1 MKKRDKFYITIL
13 FILPILFVLCVSTYS
28 MYGSKLDW
36 LSQHV
41 SLADYF
47 RQNFY
52 ATHQI
57 IPDTFAHL
65 QGQTNAFSFSYY
77 GLLRPDVLVS
87 YLFPNIPIHF
97 FIIGYATFLWAS
109 TGGLCYCW
117 LRNKGYKDSISFF
130 SSICCICANC
140 FFQSHQQ
147 IMFIEILPF
156 LFLSFILIDKN
167 KRQWISLCICMA
179 LFHNYFYTPGMILIL
194 LLYDYDQNHT
204 IKDILIPILI
214 GMGMATILWLPTG
227 YLILMNHKSVVQ
239 THILDLFIPSLNLKG
254 LVYDSYG
261 CGLTVISWIALFQG
275 IQFER
280 TRKLSILLIL
290 MFVFPIFSYILNGT
304 LYARTKI
311 LVLCLPLILM
321 ILAHWLQERKLNKG
335 LLVLASLFLCTKTM
349 LLGLLISLVFIGYY
363 FMDKK
368 ECLMI
373 YALVPMI
380 VFTGLNYNQ
389 CLDSKLYNSIYSK
402 DKQKLIQRNDLNQR
416 TADLDQV
423 GYSVNHIY
431 DLKEMKASSYTSTSN
446 SSYNAFIYD
455 IIKSPVSQSNR
466 TIITD
471 SENYLYLS
479 MMSVQNVLSKESNLY
494 GYKEVDSKGKYKLLK
509 NKNVFPMVY
518 VTSDTISESKFD
530 KLFYPYNLDTIYNR
544 TIVNGET
551 SNEYASK
558 MKLIKNLDQSIL
570 IENKKKAKKRI
581 PIDFD
586 TKNKMVCID
595 FDIKN
600 YTEKK
605 VFISINGMKNTLSK
619 KHSVYPNGNKHF
631 TYILSKKELKQFD
644 VTLSKG
650 KYKISNIRVY
660 TCDMNVF
667 DRVVTKVKPLKT
679 TSIFKGKVTTS
690 KDGYLVTSYP
700 YEKGYEIYIDG
711 KKQNVEIVNKAFVG
725 CKIKKGNHTI
735 TIQFHAPFKNAGLG
749 ISVLS
754 IMIGGFW
761 IWKKSKNL

>member
-47 RQNFY
+47 RQ
-52 ATHQI
+52 TKQLL
-57 IPDTFAHL
+57 PDSFANL

-77 GLLRPDVLVS
+77 GLLRPDVLIS
-87 YLFPNIPIHF
+87 YLFPNVQTSF
-97 FIIGYATFLWAS
+97 FIISYATLLWSS
-109 TGGLCYCW
+109 TGVLCYYW

-130 SSICCICANC
+130 SSVCCICANC
-140 FFQSHQQ
+140 FFQSHRQ
-147 IMFIEILPF
+147 IMFVEILPF
-156 LFLSFILIDKN
+156 LFLSLILIDKN

-194 LLYDYDQNHT
+194 LLYDYDQNKT
-204 IKDILIPILI
+204 MKDLMVPIVL
-214 GMGMATILWLPTG
+214 GVGFGAVLWFPTG
-227 YLILMNHKSVVQ
+227 YLILNNHKSVVQ
-239 THILDLFIPSLNLKG
+239 TNLFNLLLPNLTLKG
-254 LVYDSYG
+254 LIYDSYG

-275 IQFER
+275 IQFEK
-280 TRKLSILLIL
+280 TRKLSILLIF
-290 MFVFPIFSYILNGT
+290 MFIFPIFSYILNGT

-311 LVLCLPLILM
+311 LVLCLPLVLM
-321 ILAHWLQERKLNKG
+321 ILSHWLQERKLNKG
-335 LLVLASLFLCTKTM
+335 LLVLASLFLCTKTT
-349 LLGLLISLVFIGYY
+349 LLGLLISLAFIGYY

-368 ECLMI
+368 ECLMT

-389 CLDSKLYNSIYSK
+389 CLDLKLYNSMYSK
-402 DKQKLIQRNDLNQR
+402 DKQKLMQRNDLNQR

-446 SSYNAFIYD
+446 SLYNTFIYD
-455 IIKSPVSQSNR
+455 IIKSPISQSNR

-479 MMSVQNVLSKESNLY
+479 MMGIQNVLSKDSNLY

-518 VTSDTISESKFD
+518 VTSDTLSESEFD

-551 SNEYASK
+551 SNDYASK

-570 IENKKKAKKRI
+570 IQNKKKTKKII

-586 TKNKMVCID
+586 AKNKLICID

-600 YTEKK
+600 YTNKK

-631 TYILSKKELKQFD
+631 TYILSRKELKQFD

-660 TCDMNVF
+660 TCDMGAF
-667 DRVVTKVKPLKT
+667 KRSVTKVNEMR
-679 TSIFKGKVTTS
+679 SDAVFKGQVNVK

-711 KKQNVEIVNKAFVG
+711 KKQDVEIVNKAFVG
-725 CKIKKGNHTI
+725 CKIKKGSHII
-735 TIQFHAPFKNAGLG
+735 TIQFHAPFKNIGLC
-749 ISVLS
+749 ISILS
-754 IMIGGFW
+754 TMIGGFW

>member
-13 FILPILFVLCVSTYS
+13 LLLPILFVLCVSTYS

-47 RQNFY
+47 RQ
-52 ATHQI
+52 TKQLL
-57 IPDTFAHL
+57 PDSFENL

-77 GLLRPDVLVS
+77 GLLRPDVLIS
-87 YLFPNIPIHF
+87 YLFPNVPTSF
-97 FIIGYATFLWAS
+97 FIISYATLLWSS
-109 TGGLCYCW
+109 TGVLCYYW
-117 LRNKGYKDSISFF
+117 LRNKGYKDTICFF

-147 IMFIEILPF
+147 IMFVEILPF
-156 LFLSFILIDKN
+156 LFLSLILIDEN

-194 LLYDYDQNHT
+194 LLYDYDQHKT
-204 IKDILIPILI
+204 IKDMIVPIVL
-214 GMGMATILWLPTG
+214 GVGFGAVLWLPTG
-227 YLILMNHKSVVQ
+227 YLIINNHKSVVQ
-239 THILDLFIPSLNLKG
+239 TNLFNLFVPNLTLKG

-275 IQFER
+275 IQFEK
-280 TRKLSILLIL
+280 TKKLSILLIL
-290 MFVFPIFSYILNGT
+290 MFIFPIFSYILNGT

-311 LVLCLPLILM
+311 LVLCLPLVLM

-335 LLVLASLFLCTKTM
+335 LLVLAGLFFCTKTM
-349 LLGLLISLVFIGYY
+349 FLGLLVALVFIGYY

-368 ECLMI
+368 ECLMM

-389 CLDSKLYNSIYSK
+389 CLDPKLYNSMYSK
-402 DKQKLIQRNDLNQR
+402 DKQTLIQRNDLNQR

-423 GYSVNHIY
+423 GYSVNRIY
-431 DLKEMKASSYTSTSN
+431 DQKEMKASSYTSTSN
-446 SSYNAFIYD
+446 TLYNTFVYD
-455 IIKSPVSQSNR
+455 IIKSPISQSNR

-479 MMSVQNVLSKESNLY
+479 MMSVQNVLSKDSDLY
-494 GYKEVDSKGKYKLLK
+494 GYKEVDIKGNYKLLK

-518 VTSDTISESKFD
+518 VTNDTLSESKFD
-530 KLFYPYNLDTIYNR
+530 KLFYPYNLDTVYNR

-551 SNEYASK
+551 SNDYASK
-558 MKLIKNLDQSIL
+558 MKLVKNLDQSIV
-570 IENKKKAKKRI
+570 IHNKKKTKKTI

-586 TKNKMVCID
+586 TTQKMVCID
-595 FDIKN
+595 FDVKN
-600 YTEKK
+600 YTNKK
-605 VFISINGMKNTLSK
+605 VSISINGMKNTLSK

-631 TYILSKKELKQFD
+631 TYILSKKTLKQFD

-660 TCDMNVF
+660 TCDMGMF
-667 DRVVTKVKPLKT
+667 DRSVTEVKSLKT
-679 TSIFKGKVTTS
+679 TSIFKGEVTTS
-690 KDGYLVTSYP
+690 KEGYLVTSYP

-725 CKIKKGNHTI
+725 CKIKKGSHII
-735 TIQFHAPFKNAGLG
+735 TIQFHAPFKNIGLC
-749 ISVLS
+749 ISMLS

>member
-65 QGQTNAFSFSYY
+65 QGQTNAISFSYY
-77 GLLRPDVLVS
+77 GLLRPDVLIS
-87 YLFPNIPIHF
+87 YVFPNIPTRF

-156 LFLSFILIDKN
+156 LFLSMILIDKN

-227 YLILMNHKSVVQ
+227 YLILNNHKSVVQ
-239 THILDLFIPSLNLKG
+239 TNLFDLLIPNFTLKG

-275 IQFER
+275 IQFEK

-290 MFVFPIFSYILNGT
+290 MFIFPIFSYILNGT

-311 LVLCLPLILM
+311 LVLCLPLVLM

-349 LLGLLISLVFIGYY
+349 LIGLLISLVFIGYY

-389 CLDSKLYNSIYSK
+389 CLDLKLYNSMYSK
-402 DKQKLIQRNDLNQR
+402 DKQKLMQRNDLNQR

-423 GYSVNHIY
+423 GHSVNHIY

-446 SSYNAFIYD
+446 SLYNTFVYD
-455 IIKSPVSQSNR
+455 IIKSPISQSNR

-479 MMSVQNVLSKESNLY
+479 MMGIQNVLSKDSNLY

-518 VTSDTISESKFD
+518 VTSATLSESEFD

-551 SNEYASK
+551 SNDYASK

-570 IENKKKAKKRI
+570 IQNKKKTKKII

-586 TKNKMVCID
+586 AKNKLICID

-600 YTEKK
+600 YTNKK

-631 TYILSKKELKQFD
+631 TYILSRKELKQFD

-660 TCDMNVF
+660 TCDMGAF
-667 DRVVTKVKPLKT
+667 KRSVTKVNEMR
-679 TSIFKGKVTTS
+679 SDAVFKGQVNVK

-700 YEKGYEIYIDG
+700 YEKGYEIYMDG
-711 KKQNVEIVNKAFVG
+711 KKQDVEIVNKAFVG
-725 CKIKKGNHTI
+725 CKIKKGSHTI
-735 TIQFHAPFKNAGLG
+735 TIQFHAPLKKLGLC

-754 IMIGGFW
+754 IMIGGLW

>member
-13 FILPILFVLCVSTYS
+13 LLLPILFVLCVSTYS

-47 RQNFY
+47 RQ
-52 ATHQI
+52 TKQLL
-57 IPDTFAHL
+57 PDSFANL

-77 GLLRPDVLVS
+77 GLLRPDVLIS
-87 YLFPNIPIHF
+87 YLFPNVPTSF
-97 FIIGYATFLWAS
+97 FIISYATLLWS
-109 TGGLCYCW
+109 FTGGLCYYW
-117 LRNKGYKDSISFF
+117 LRNKGYKDTICFF

-147 IMFIEILPF
+147 IMFVEIIPF
-156 LFLSFILIDKN
+156 LFLSLILIDKN

-194 LLYDYDQNHT
+194 LLYDYDQHKT
-204 IKDILIPILI
+204 IKNMIVPIVL
-214 GMGMATILWLPTG
+214 GVGFGAVLWLPTG
-227 YLILMNHKSVVQ
+227 YLIINNHKSVVQ
-239 THILDLFIPSLNLKG
+239 TNLFNLFVPNLTLKG

-261 CGLTVISWIALFQG
+261 CGLTVISWMALFQG
-275 IQFER
+275 IQFEK
-280 TRKLSILLIL
+280 TKKLSILLIF

-311 LVLCLPLILM
+311 LVLCLPLVLM

-335 LLVLASLFLCTKTM
+335 LLVLAGLFLCTKTM
-349 LLGLLISLVFIGYY
+349 FLGLLVALVFIGYY

-368 ECLMI
+368 ERLMM

-389 CLDSKLYNSIYSK
+389 CLDLKLYNSMYSK
-402 DKQKLIQRNDLNQR
+402 DKQKLMQRNDLNQR

-423 GYSVNHIY
+423 GYSVNRIY
-431 DLKEMKASSYTSTSN
+431 DQKEMKASSYTSTSN
-446 SSYNAFIYD
+446 TLYNTFVYD
-455 IIKSPVSQSNR
+455 IIKSPISQSNR

-479 MMSVQNVLSKESNLY
+479 MMSVQNVLSKDSDLY
-494 GYKEVDSKGKYKLLK
+494 GYKEVDIKGNYKLLK

-518 VTSDTISESKFD
+518 VTNDTLSESKFD

-551 SNEYASK
+551 SNDYASK
-558 MKLIKNLDQSIL
+558 MKLIKNLDQSIV
-570 IENKKKAKKRI
+570 IQNKRKIKKTI

-586 TKNKMVCID
+586 TKNKLICID
-595 FDIKN
+595 FDVKN
-600 YTEKK
+600 YTNKK
-605 VFISINGMKNTLSK
+605 VSISINGMKNTLSK

-631 TYILSKKELKQFD
+631 TYILSKKTLKQFD

-650 KYKISNIRVY
+650 KYKITNIRVY
-660 TCDMNVF
+660 TCDMDVF
-667 DRVVTKVKPLKT
+667 DRKVTKIKSLKT
-679 TSIFKGKVTTS
+679 DSIFKGKVTTS
-690 KDGYLVTSYP
+690 KEGYLVTSYP

-725 CKIKKGNHTI
+725 CKIKKGSHII
-735 TIQFHAPFKNAGLG
+735 TIQFHAPFKNIGLC
-749 ISVLS
+749 ISMLS

>member
-13 FILPILFVLCVSTYS
+13 LLLPILFVLCVSTYS

-47 RQNFY
+47 RQ
-52 ATHQI
+52 TKQLL
-57 IPDTFAHL
+57 PDSFENL

-77 GLLRPDVLVS
+77 GLLRPDVLIS
-87 YLFPNIPIHF
+87 YLFPNVPTSF
-97 FIIGYATFLWAS
+97 FIISYATLLWS
-109 TGGLCYCW
+109 FTGGLCYYW
-117 LRNKGYKDSISFF
+117 LRNKGYKDTICFF

-147 IMFIEILPF
+147 IMFVEILPF
-156 LFLSFILIDKN
+156 LFLSLILIDEN

-194 LLYDYDQNHT
+194 LLYDYDQHKT
-204 IKDILIPILI
+204 IKDMIVPIVL
-214 GMGMATILWLPTG
+214 GVGFGAVLWLPTG
-227 YLILMNHKSVVQ
+227 YLIINNHKSVVQ
-239 THILDLFIPSLNLKG
+239 TNLFNLFVPNLTLKG

-261 CGLTVISWIALFQG
+261 CGLTVISWMALFQG
-275 IQFER
+275 IQFEK
-280 TRKLSILLIL
+280 TKKLSILLIL
-290 MFVFPIFSYILNGT
+290 MFIFPIFSYILNGT

-311 LVLCLPLILM
+311 LVLCLPLVLM

-335 LLVLASLFLCTKTM
+335 LLVLAGLFLCTKTM
-349 LLGLLISLVFIGYY
+349 FLGLLVALVFIGYY

-368 ECLMI
+368 ECLMM

-389 CLDSKLYNSIYSK
+389 CLDLKLYNSMYSK
-402 DKQKLIQRNDLNQR
+402 DKQTLIQRNDLNQR

-431 DLKEMKASSYTSTSN
+431 DLKEVKASSYTSTSN
-446 SSYNAFIYD
+446 SLYNTFVYD
-455 IIKSPVSQSNR
+455 IIKSPIPQSNR

-479 MMSVQNVLSKESNLY
+479 MMSVQNVLSKDSNLY
-494 GYKEVDSKGKYKLLK
+494 GYKEVDIKGNYKLLK

-518 VTSDTISESKFD
+518 VTNDTLSESKFD
-530 KLFYPYNLDTIYNR
+530 KLFYPYNLDTVYNR

-551 SNEYASK
+551 SNDYASK
-558 MKLIKNLDQSIL
+558 MKLVKNLDQSIV
-570 IENKKKAKKRI
+570 IHNKKKTKKTI

-586 TKNKMVCID
+586 ATQKMVCID
-595 FDIKN
+595 FDVKN
-600 YTEKK
+600 YTNKK
-605 VFISINGMKNTLSK
+605 VSISINGMKNTLSK
-619 KHSVYPNGNKHF
+619 KYSVYPNGNKHF
-631 TYILSKKELKQFD
+631 TYILSKKTLKQFD

-660 TCDMNVF
+660 TCDMGVF
-667 DRVVTKVKPLKT
+667 DRKVTKIKSLKT
-679 TSIFKGKVTTS
+679 DSIFKGKVTTS
-690 KDGYLVTSYP
+690 KEGYLVTSYP
-700 YEKGYEIYIDG
+700 YEKGYEIYING

-725 CKIKKGNHTI
+725 CKIKKGSHII
-735 TIQFHAPFKNAGLG
+735 TIQFHAPFKNIGLC
-749 ISVLS
+749 ISMLS

>member
-13 FILPILFVLCVSTYS
+13 LLLPILFVLCVSTYS

-47 RQNFY
+47 RQ
-52 ATHQI
+52 TKQLL
-57 IPDTFAHL
+57 PDSFENL

-77 GLLRPDVLVS
+77 GLLRPDVLIS
-87 YLFPNIPIHF
+87 YLFPNVPTSF
-97 FIIGYATFLWAS
+97 FIISYATLLWS
-109 TGGLCYCW
+109 FTGGLCYYW
-117 LRNKGYKDSISFF
+117 LRNKGYKDTICFF

-147 IMFIEILPF
+147 IMFVEILPF
-156 LFLSFILIDKN
+156 LFLSLILIDEN

-194 LLYDYDQNHT
+194 LLYDYDQHKT
-204 IKDILIPILI
+204 IKDMIVPIVL
-214 GMGMATILWLPTG
+214 GVGFGAVLWLPTG
-227 YLILMNHKSVVQ
+227 YLILNNHKSVVQ
-239 THILDLFIPSLNLKG
+239 TNLFNLLLPNLTLKG

-275 IQFER
+275 IQFEK
-280 TRKLSILLIL
+280 TRKLSILLIF

-311 LVLCLPLILM
+311 LVLCLPLVLM
-321 ILAHWLQERKLNKG
+321 ILAYWLQERKFNKW
-335 LLVLASLFLCTKTM
+335 LLILASLFLCTKTT

-363 FMDKK
+363 FIDKK
-368 ECLMI
+368 ECLLM
-373 YALVPMI
+373 YALIPVI
-380 VFTGLNYNQ
+380 VFIGLNYNQ
-389 CLDSKLYNSIYSK
+389 CLDLKLYNSVYSK

-416 TADLDQV
+416 TADLDRI
-423 GYSVNHIY
+423 GYSANRIY

-446 SSYNAFIYD
+446 SLYNTFIYD
-455 IIKSPVSQSNR
+455 IIKNPISQSNR

-479 MMSVQNVLSKESNLY
+479 MMGIQNVLSKDSNLY

-518 VTSDTISESKFD
+518 VTSDTLSESEFD

-551 SNEYASK
+551 SNDYASK

-570 IENKKKAKKRI
+570 IQNKKKTKKII

-586 TKNKMVCID
+586 AKNKLICID

-600 YTEKK
+600 YTNKK

-631 TYILSKKELKQFD
+631 TYILSRKELKQFD

-660 TCDMNVF
+660 TCDMGAF
-667 DRVVTKVKPLKT
+667 KRSVTKVNEMR
-679 TSIFKGKVTTS
+679 SDAVFKGQVNVK

-700 YEKGYEIYIDG
+700 YEKGYEIYMDG
-711 KKQNVEIVNKAFVG
+711 KKQDVEIVNKAFVG
-725 CKIKKGNHTI
+725 CKIKKGSHTI
-735 TIQFHAPFKNAGLG
+735 TIQFHAPLKKLGLC

-754 IMIGGFW
+754 IMIGGLW

>member
-36 LSQHV
+36 LAQHV

-47 RQNFY
+47 RQ
-52 ATHQI
+52 TKQLL
-57 IPDTFAHL
+57 PDSFENL

-77 GLLRPDVLVS
+77 GLLRPDVLIS
-87 YLFPNIPIHF
+87 YLFPNVPTSF
-97 FIIGYATFLWAS
+97 FIISYATLLWS
-109 TGGLCYCW
+109 FTGGLCYYW
-117 LRNKGYKDSISFF
+117 LRNKGYKDTICFF

-147 IMFIEILPF
+147 IMFVEIIPF
-156 LFLSFILIDKN
+156 LFLSLILIDKN

-194 LLYDYDQNHT
+194 LLYDYDQHKT
-204 IKDILIPILI
+204 IKNMIVPIVL
-214 GMGMATILWLPTG
+214 GVGFGAVLWLPTG
-227 YLILMNHKSVVQ
+227 YLIINNHKSVVQ
-239 THILDLFIPSLNLKG
+239 TNLFNLFVPNLTLKG
-254 LVYDSYG
+254 LIYDSYG
-261 CGLTVISWIALFQG
+261 CGLTVISWMALFQG
-275 IQFER
+275 IQFEK
-280 TRKLSILLIL
+280 TKKLSILLIL
-290 MFVFPIFSYILNGT
+290 MFIFPIFSYILNGT

-311 LVLCLPLILM
+311 LVLCLPLVLM

-335 LLVLASLFLCTKTM
+335 LLVLAGLFLCTKTM
-349 LLGLLISLVFIGYY
+349 FLGLLVALVFIGYY

-368 ECLMI
+368 ECLMM

-380 VFTGLNYNQ
+380 VFTGLNYNR
-389 CLDSKLYNSIYSK
+389 CLDPKLYHSMYSK
-402 DKQKLIQRNDLNQR
+402 DKQELMQRNDLNQR

-431 DLKEMKASSYTSTSN
+431 DLKEVKASSYTSTSN
-446 SSYNAFIYD
+446 SLYNTFVYD
-455 IIKSPVSQSNR
+455 IIKSPIPQSNR

-479 MMSVQNVLSKESNLY
+479 MMSVQNVLSKDSNLY
-494 GYKEVDSKGKYKLLK
+494 GYKEVDIKGKYKLLK

-518 VTSDTISESKFD
+518 VTSDTLSESKFD
-530 KLFYPYNLDTIYNR
+530 KLFYPYNLDTVYNR

-551 SNEYASK
+551 SNDYASK
-558 MKLIKNLDQSIL
+558 MKLVKNLDQSIV
-570 IENKKKAKKRI
+570 IHNKKKTKKTI

-586 TKNKMVCID
+586 ATQKMVCID
-595 FDIKN
+595 FDVKN
-600 YTEKK
+600 YTNKK
-605 VFISINGMKNTLSK
+605 VSISINGMKNTLSK

-631 TYILSKKELKQFD
+631 TYILSKKTLKQFD

-660 TCDMNVF
+660 TCDMGVF
-667 DRVVTKVKPLKT
+667 DRKVTKIKSLKT
-679 TSIFKGKVTTS
+679 DSIFKGKVTTS
-690 KDGYLVTSYP
+690 KEGYLVTSYP

-725 CKIKKGNHTI
+725 CKIKKGSHII
-735 TIQFHAPFKNAGLG
+735 TIQFHAPFKNIGLC
-749 ISVLS
+749 ISMLS

>member
-47 RQNFY
+47 RQ
-52 ATHQI
+52 TKQLL
-57 IPDTFAHL
+57 PDSFENL

-77 GLLRPDVLVS
+77 GLLRPDVWIS
-87 YLFPNIPIHF
+87 YVFPNVPTSF
-97 FIIGYATFLWAS
+97 FIISYATLLWSS
-109 TGGLCYCW
+109 TGVLCYYW
-117 LRNKGYKDSISFF
+117 LRNKGYKDTICFF

-147 IMFIEILPF
+147 IMFVEIIPF
-156 LFLSFILIDKN
+156 LFLSLILIDKN

-194 LLYDYDQNHT
+194 LLYDYDQHKT
-204 IKDILIPILI
+204 IKNMIVPIAL
-214 GMGMATILWLPTG
+214 GVGLGSVLWLPTG
-227 YLILMNHKSVVQ
+227 YLIINNHKSVVQ
-239 THILDLFIPSLNLKG
+239 TNLFDLLLPNLTLKG
-254 LVYDSYG
+254 LIYDSYG
-261 CGLTVISWIALFQG
+261 CGLTVISWMALFQG
-275 IQFER
+275 IQFEK
-280 TRKLSILLIL
+280 TRKLSILLIF

-311 LVLCLPLILM
+311 LVLCLPLVLM

-335 LLVLASLFLCTKTM
+335 LLVLAGLFLCTKTM
-349 LLGLLISLVFIGYY
+349 FLGLLVALVFIGYY

-368 ECLMI
+368 ECLMM
-373 YALVPMI
+373 YALIPMI

-389 CLDSKLYNSIYSK
+389 CLDLKLYNSLYSK
-402 DKQKLIQRNDLNQR
+402 DKQKLIQRNDLKQR

-431 DLKEMKASSYTSTSN
+431 DLKEVKASSYTSTSN
-446 SSYNAFIYD
+446 SLYNTFVYD
-455 IIKSPVSQSNR
+455 IIKSPIPQSNR

-479 MMSVQNVLSKESNLY
+479 MMSIQNVLSKDSNLY
-494 GYKEVDSKGKYKLLK
+494 GYKEVDIKGKYKLLK

-518 VTSDTISESKFD
+518 VTSDTLSESKFD
-530 KLFYPYNLDTIYNR
+530 KLFYPYNLDTVYNR

-551 SNEYASK
+551 SNDYASK
-558 MKLIKNLDQSIL
+558 MKLVKNLDQSIL
-570 IENKKKAKKRI
+570 IHNKKKTKKTI

-586 TKNKMVCID
+586 ATQKMVCID
-595 FDIKN
+595 FDVKN
-600 YTEKK
+600 YTNKK
-605 VFISINGMKNTLSK
+605 VSISINGMKNTLSK
-619 KHSVYPNGNKHF
+619 KYSVYPNGNKHF

-644 VTLSKG
+644 VILSKG

-660 TCDMNVF
+660 TCDMDAF
-667 DRVVTKVKPLKT
+667 DRKVTKIKSLKT
-679 TSIFKGKVTTS
+679 DSIFKGKVTTS

-725 CKIKKGNHTI
+725 CKIKKGSHII
-735 TIQFHAPFKNAGLG
+735 TIQFHAPFKNIGLC
-749 ISVLS
+749 ISMLS

>member
-13 FILPILFVLCVSTYS
+13 LLLPILFVLCVSTYS

-47 RQNFY
+47 RQS
-52 ATHQI
+52 QQLL
-57 IPDTFAHL
+57 PDSFANL

-87 YLFPNIPIHF
+87 YLFPSIPIHF
-97 FIIGYATFLWAS
+97 FIIGYATFLWSS
-109 TGGLCYCW
+109 TGGLCYYW
-117 LRNKGYKDSISFF
+117 LRNKGYKDTICFF

-147 IMFIEILPF
+147 IMFVEIIPF
-156 LFLSFILIDKN
+156 LFLSLILIDKN

-194 LLYDYDQNHT
+194 LLYDYDQHKT
-204 IKDILIPILI
+204 IKNMIVPIVL
-214 GMGMATILWLPTG
+214 GVGFGAVLWLPTG
-227 YLILMNHKSVVQ
+227 YLIINNHKSVVQ
-239 THILDLFIPSLNLKG
+239 TNLFNLFVPNLTLKG

-261 CGLTVISWIALFQG
+261 CGLTVISWMALFQG
-275 IQFER
+275 IQFEK
-280 TRKLSILLIL
+280 TKKLSILLIL
-290 MFVFPIFSYILNGT
+290 MFIFPIFSYILNGT

-311 LVLCLPLILM
+311 LVLCLPLVLM

-335 LLVLASLFLCTKTM
+335 LLVLAGLFLCTKTM
-349 LLGLLISLVFIGYY
+349 FLGLLVALVFIGYY

-368 ECLMI
+368 ECLMM

-389 CLDSKLYNSIYSK
+389 CLDLKLYNSMYSK
-402 DKQKLIQRNDLNQR
+402 DKQTLIQRNDLNQR

-431 DLKEMKASSYTSTSN
+431 DLKEVKASSYTSTSN
-446 SSYNAFIYD
+446 SLYNTFVYD
-455 IIKSPVSQSNR
+455 IIKSPIPQSNR

-479 MMSVQNVLSKESNLY
+479 MMSVQNVLSKDSNLY
-494 GYKEVDSKGKYKLLK
+494 GYKEVDIKGNYKLLK

-518 VTSDTISESKFD
+518 VTNDTLSESKFD
-530 KLFYPYNLDTIYNR
+530 KLFYPYNLDTVYNR

-551 SNEYASK
+551 SDDYVSK
-558 MKLIKNLDQSIL
+558 MKLVKNLDQSIL
-570 IENKKKAKKRI
+570 IHNKKKTKKTI

-586 TKNKMVCID
+586 ATQKMVCID
-595 FDIKN
+595 FDVKN
-600 YTEKK
+600 YTNKK
-605 VFISINGMKNTLSK
+605 VSISINGMKNTLSK
-619 KHSVYPNGNKHF
+619 KYSVYPNGNKHF

-644 VTLSKG
+644 VILSKG

-660 TCDMNVF
+660 TCDMGVF
-667 DRVVTKVKPLKT
+667 DRSVTEVKSLKT
-679 TSIFKGKVTTS
+679 TSIFKGEVTTS
-690 KDGYLVTSYP
+690 KEGYLVTSYP

-725 CKIKKGNHTI
+725 CKIKKGSHII
-735 TIQFHAPFKNAGLG
+735 TIQFHAPFKNIGLC
-749 ISVLS
+749 ISMLS

>member
-47 RQNFY
+47 RQ
-52 ATHQI
+52 TKQLL
-57 IPDTFAHL
+57 PDSFENL

-77 GLLRPDVLVS
+77 GLLRPDVLIS
-87 YLFPNIPIHF
+87 YLFLNVPTSF
-97 FIIGYATFLWAS
+97 FIISYATLLWS
-109 TGGLCYCW
+109 FTGGLCYYW
-117 LRNKGYKDSISFF
+117 LRNKGYKDTICFF

-147 IMFIEILPF
+147 IMFVEILPF
-156 LFLSFILIDKN
+156 LFLSLILIDKN

-194 LLYDYDQNHT
+194 LLYDYDQHKT
-204 IKDILIPILI
+204 IKNMIVPIVL
-214 GMGMATILWLPTG
+214 GVGFGAVLWLPTG
-227 YLILMNHKSVVQ
+227 YLIINNHKSVVQ
-239 THILDLFIPSLNLKG
+239 TNLFNLFVPNLTLKG

-261 CGLTVISWIALFQG
+261 CGLTVISWMALFQG
-275 IQFER
+275 IQFEK
-280 TRKLSILLIL
+280 TKKLSILLIF

-311 LVLCLPLILM
+311 LVLCLPLVLM

-335 LLVLASLFLCTKTM
+335 LLVLAGLFLCTKTM
-349 LLGLLISLVFIGYY
+349 FLGLLVALVFIGYY

-368 ECLMI
+368 ECLMM
-373 YALVPMI
+373 YALIPII

-389 CLDSKLYNSIYSK
+389 CLDLKLYNSMYSK
-402 DKQKLIQRNDLNQR
+402 DKQTLIQRNDLKQR

-423 GYSVNHIY
+423 GYSVNRIY
-431 DLKEMKASSYTSTSN
+431 DLKEKKASSYTSTSN
-446 SSYNAFIYD
+446 SLYNTFVYD
-455 IIKSPVSQSNR
+455 IIKSPISQSNR

-479 MMSVQNVLSKESNLY
+479 MMSVQNVLSKDSNLY

-558 MKLIKNLDQSIL
+558 MKLIKNLDQSIV
-570 IENKKKAKKRI
+570 IQNKKKTKKTI

-595 FDIKN
+595 FDVKN

-749 ISVLS
+749 ISVLFV
-754 IMIGGFW
+754 MIGGFW

>member
-13 FILPILFVLCVSTYS
+13 LLLPILFVLCVSTYS

-47 RQNFY
+47 RQ
-52 ATHQI
+52 TKQLL
-57 IPDTFAHL
+57 PDSFENL

-77 GLLRPDVLVS
+77 GLLRPDVLIS
-87 YLFPNIPIHF
+87 YLFPNVPTSF
-97 FIIGYATFLWAS
+97 FIISYATLLWS
-109 TGGLCYCW
+109 FTGGLCYYW
-117 LRNKGYKDSISFF
+117 LRNKGYKDTICFF

-147 IMFIEILPF
+147 IMFVEIIPF
-156 LFLSFILIDKN
+156 LFLSLILIDKN

-194 LLYDYDQNHT
+194 LLYDYDQHKT
-204 IKDILIPILI
+204 IKNMIVPIVL
-214 GMGMATILWLPTG
+214 GVGFGAVLWLPTG
-227 YLILMNHKSVVQ
+227 YLIINNHKSVVQ
-239 THILDLFIPSLNLKG
+239 TNLFNLFVPNLTLKG

-261 CGLTVISWIALFQG
+261 CGLTVISWMALFQG
-275 IQFER
+275 IQFEK
-280 TRKLSILLIL
+280 TKKLSILLIF

-311 LVLCLPLILM
+311 LVLCLPLVLM

-335 LLVLASLFLCTKTM
+335 LLVLAGLFLCTKTM
-349 LLGLLISLVFIGYY
+349 FLGLLVALVFIGYY

-368 ECLMI
+368 ECLMM

-389 CLDSKLYNSIYSK
+389 CLDSKLYNSMYSK
-402 DKQKLIQRNDLNQR
+402 DKQKLIQRNDLKQR

-423 GYSVNHIY
+423 GYSVNRIY
-431 DLKEMKASSYTSTSN
+431 DQKEMKASSYTSTSN
-446 SSYNAFIYD
+446 TLYNTFVYD
-455 IIKSPVSQSNR
+455 IIKSPISQSNR

-479 MMSVQNVLSKESNLY
+479 MMSVQNVLSKDSDLY
-494 GYKEVDSKGKYKLLK
+494 GYKEVDTKGKYKLLK

-518 VTSDTISESKFD
+518 VTNDMLSESKFD
-530 KLFYPYNLDTIYNR
+530 KLFYPYNLDTVYNR

-551 SNEYASK
+551 SNDYVSK
-558 MKLIKNLDQSIL
+558 MKFVKNLDQSIL
-570 IENKKKAKKRI
+570 IHNKKKTKKTI

-586 TKNKMVCID
+586 AKNKLICID

-600 YTEKK
+600 YTNKK
-605 VFISINGMKNTLSK
+605 VSISINGMKNTLSK

-631 TYILSKKELKQFD
+631 TYILSKKTLKQFD

-660 TCDMNVF
+660 TCDMDVF
-667 DRVVTKVKPLKT
+667 DRSVTEVKSLKT
-679 TSIFKGKVTTS
+679 TSIFKGEVTTP

-711 KKQNVEIVNKAFVG
+711 KKQDVEIVNKAFVG
-725 CKIKKGNHTI
+725 CKIKKGSHII
-735 TIQFHAPFKNAGLG
+735 TIQFHAPFKNIGLC
-749 ISVLS
+749 ISMLS

>member
-13 FILPILFVLCVSTYS
+13 LLLPVLFVLCVSTYS

-47 RQNFY
+47 RQ
-52 ATHQI
+52 TKQLL
-57 IPDTFAHL
+57 PDSFENL

-77 GLLRPDVLVS
+77 GLLRPDVLIS
-87 YLFPNIPIHF
+87 YLFPNVPTSF
-97 FIIGYATFLWAS
+97 FIISYATLLWS
-109 TGGLCYCW
+109 FTGGLCYYW
-117 LRNKGYKDSISFF
+117 LRNKGYKDTICFF

-147 IMFIEILPF
+147 IMFVEILPF
-156 LFLSFILIDKN
+156 LFLSLILIDEN

-194 LLYDYDQNHT
+194 LLYDYDQHKT
-204 IKDILIPILI
+204 IKDMIVPIVL
-214 GMGMATILWLPTG
+214 GVGFGAVLWLPTG
-227 YLILMNHKSVVQ
+227 YLIINNHKSVVQ
-239 THILDLFIPSLNLKG
+239 TNLFNLFVPNLTLKG

-261 CGLTVISWIALFQG
+261 CGLTVISWMALFQG
-275 IQFER
+275 IQFEK
-280 TRKLSILLIL
+280 TKKLSILLIL
-290 MFVFPIFSYILNGT
+290 MFIFPIFSYILNGT

-311 LVLCLPLILM
+311 LVLCLPLVLM
-321 ILAHWLQERKLNKG
+321 ILSYWLQERKLNKG
-335 LLVLASLFLCTKTM
+335 LLVLASLFLCTKTT

-368 ECLMI
+368 ECLMM

-389 CLDSKLYNSIYSK
+389 CLDLKLYNSMYSK
-402 DKQKLIQRNDLNQR
+402 DKQTLIQRNDLNQR

-431 DLKEMKASSYTSTSN
+431 DLKEVKASSYTSTSN
-446 SSYNAFIYD
+446 SLYNTFVYD
-455 IIKSPVSQSNR
+455 IIKSPIPQSNR

-479 MMSVQNVLSKESNLY
+479 MMSVQNVLSKDSNLY
-494 GYKEVDSKGKYKLLK
+494 GYKEVDIKGNYKLLK

-518 VTSDTISESKFD
+518 VTSDTLSESKFD
-530 KLFYPYNLDTIYNR
+530 KLFYPYNLDTVYNR

-551 SNEYASK
+551 SNDYASK
-558 MKLIKNLDQSIL
+558 MKLVKNLDQSIL
-570 IENKKKAKKRI
+570 IHNKKKTKKTI

-586 TKNKMVCID
+586 ATQKMVCID
-595 FDIKN
+595 FDVKN
-600 YTEKK
+600 YTNKK
-605 VFISINGMKNTLSK
+605 VSISINGMKNTLSK

-631 TYILSKKELKQFD
+631 TYILSKKTLKQFD

-660 TCDMNVF
+660 TCDMDVF
-667 DRVVTKVKPLKT
+667 DRKVTKIKSLKT
-679 TSIFKGKVTTS
+679 DSIFKGKVTTS
-690 KDGYLVTSYP
+690 KEGYLVTSYP

-725 CKIKKGNHTI
+725 CKIKKGSHII
-735 TIQFHAPFKNAGLG
+735 TIQFHAPFKNIGLC
-749 ISVLS
+749 ISMLS

>member
-13 FILPILFVLCVSTYS
+13 LLLPILFVLCVSTYS

-47 RQNFY
+47 RQ
-52 ATHQI
+52 TKQLL
-57 IPDTFAHL
+57 PDSFENL

-77 GLLRPDVLVS
+77 GLLRPDVLIS
-87 YLFPNIPIHF
+87 YLFPNVPTSF
-97 FIIGYATFLWAS
+97 FIISYATLLWS
-109 TGGLCYCW
+109 FTGGLCYYW
-117 LRNKGYKDSISFF
+117 LRNKGYKDTICFF

-147 IMFIEILPF
+147 IMFVEIIPF
-156 LFLSFILIDKN
+156 LFLSLILIDKN

-194 LLYDYDQNHT
+194 LLYDYDQHKT
-204 IKDILIPILI
+204 IKDMIVPIVL
-214 GMGMATILWLPTG
+214 GVGFGAVLWLPTG
-227 YLILMNHKSVVQ
+227 YLIINNHKSVVQ
-239 THILDLFIPSLNLKG
+239 TNLFNLFVPNLTLKG

-261 CGLTVISWIALFQG
+261 CGLTVISWMALFQG
-275 IQFER
+275 IQFEK
-280 TRKLSILLIL
+280 TKKLSILLIL
-290 MFVFPIFSYILNGT
+290 MFIFPIFSYILNGT

-311 LVLCLPLILM
+311 LVLCLPLVLM

-335 LLVLASLFLCTKTM
+335 LLVLAGLFLCTKTM
-349 LLGLLISLVFIGYY
+349 FLGLLVALVFIGYY

-368 ECLMI
+368 ECLMM

-389 CLDSKLYNSIYSK
+389 CLDLKLYNSMYSK
-402 DKQKLIQRNDLNQR
+402 DKQTLIQRNDLNQR

-431 DLKEMKASSYTSTSN
+431 DLKEVKASSYTSTSN
-446 SSYNAFIYD
+446 SLYNTFVYD
-455 IIKSPVSQSNR
+455 IIKSPIPQSNR

-479 MMSVQNVLSKESNLY
+479 MMSVQNVLSKDSDLY
-494 GYKEVDSKGKYKLLK
+494 GYKEVDIKGNYTLLK

-518 VTSDTISESKFD
+518 VTNDTLSESKFD
-530 KLFYPYNLDTIYNR
+530 KLFYPYNLDTVYNR

-551 SNEYASK
+551 SNDYVSK
-558 MKLIKNLDQSIL
+558 MKLVKNLDQSIL
-570 IENKKKAKKRI
+570 IHNKKKTKKTI

-586 TKNKMVCID
+586 ATQKMVCID
-595 FDIKN
+595 FDVKN
-600 YTEKK
+600 YTNKK
-605 VFISINGMKNTLSK
+605 VSISINGMKNTLSK
-619 KHSVYPNGNKHF
+619 KYSVYPNGNKHF

-644 VTLSKG
+644 VILSKG

-660 TCDMNVF
+660 TCDMGVF
-667 DRVVTKVKPLKT
+667 DRSVTEVKSLKT

-725 CKIKKGNHTI
+725 CKIKKGSHII
-735 TIQFHAPFKNAGLG
+735 TIQFHAPFKNIGLC
-749 ISVLS
+749 ISMLS

>member
-13 FILPILFVLCVSTYS
+13 LLLPILFVLCVSTYS

-47 RQNFY
+47 RQ
-52 ATHQI
+52 TKQLL
-57 IPDTFAHL
+57 PDSFENL

-77 GLLRPDVLVS
+77 GLLRPDVLIS
-87 YLFPNIPIHF
+87 YLFPNVPTSF
-97 FIIGYATFLWAS
+97 FIISYATLLWS
-109 TGGLCYCW
+109 FTGGLCYYW
-117 LRNKGYKDSISFF
+117 LRNKGYKDTICFF
-130 SSICCICANC
+130 SSFCCICANC

-147 IMFIEILPF
+147 IMFVEILPF
-156 LFLSFILIDKN
+156 LFLSLILIDKN

-194 LLYDYDQNHT
+194 LLYDYDQHKT
-204 IKDILIPILI
+204 IKDMIVPIVL
-214 GMGMATILWLPTG
+214 GVGFGAVLWLPTG
-227 YLILMNHKSVVQ
+227 YLIINNHKSVVQ
-239 THILDLFIPSLNLKG
+239 TNLFNLFVPNLTLKG

-261 CGLTVISWIALFQG
+261 CGLTVISWMALFQG
-275 IQFER
+275 IQFEK
-280 TRKLSILLIL
+280 TKKLSILLIL
-290 MFVFPIFSYILNGT
+290 MFIFPIFSYILNGT

-311 LVLCLPLILM
+311 LVLCLPLVLM

-335 LLVLASLFLCTKTM
+335 LLVLAGLFLCTKTM
-349 LLGLLISLVFIGYY
+349 FLGLLVALVFIGYY

-368 ECLMI
+368 ECLMM

-389 CLDSKLYNSIYSK
+389 CLDPKLYNSMYSK
-402 DKQKLIQRNDLNQR
+402 DKQTLIQRNDLNQR

-423 GYSVNHIY
+423 GYSVNRIY
-431 DLKEMKASSYTSTSN
+431 DQKEMKASSYTSTSN
-446 SSYNAFIYD
+446 TLYNTFVYD
-455 IIKSPVSQSNR
+455 IIKSPISQSNR

-479 MMSVQNVLSKESNLY
+479 MMSVQNVLSKDSDLY
-494 GYKEVDSKGKYKLLK
+494 GYKEVDIKGNYKLLK

-518 VTSDTISESKFD
+518 VTNDTLSESKYD

-551 SNEYASK
+551 SKDYVSK
-558 MKLIKNLDQSIL
+558 MKLVKNLDQSIV
-570 IENKKKAKKRI
+570 IHNKKKTKKTI

-586 TKNKMVCID
+586 AKNKLICID

-600 YTEKK
+600 YTNKK
-605 VFISINGMKNTLSK
+605 VSISINGMKNTLSK
-619 KHSVYPNGNKHF
+619 KYSVYPNGNKHF
-631 TYILSKKELKQFD
+631 TYILSKKKFKQFD

-660 TCDMNVF
+660 TCDMDVF
-667 DRVVTKVKPLKT
+667 DRSVTEVKSLKT
-679 TSIFKGKVTTS
+679 TSIFKGEVTTS
-690 KDGYLVTSYP
+690 KEGYLVTSYP

-725 CKIKKGNHTI
+725 CKIKKGSHII
-735 TIQFHAPFKNAGLG
+735 TIQFHAPFKNIGLC
-749 ISVLS
+749 ISMLS

>member
-13 FILPILFVLCVSTYS
+13 LLLPILFVLCVSTYS

-36 LSQHV
+36 LSQHI

-47 RQNFY
+47 RQ
-52 ATHQI
+52 TRQLL
-57 IPDTFAHL
+57 PDSFENL

-77 GLLRPDVLVS
+77 GLLRPDVWIS
-87 YLFPNIPIHF
+87 YVFPNVPTSF
-97 FIIGYATFLWAS
+97 FIISYATLLWSS
-109 TGGLCYCW
+109 TGVLCYYW
-117 LRNKGYKDSISFF
+117 LRNKGYKDTICFF

-147 IMFIEILPF
+147 IMFVEILPF
-156 LFLSFILIDKN
+156 LFLSLILIDEN

-194 LLYDYDQNHT
+194 LLYDYDQHKT
-204 IKDILIPILI
+204 IKDMIVPIVL
-214 GMGMATILWLPTG
+214 GVGFGAVLWLPTG
-227 YLILMNHKSVVQ
+227 YLIINNHKSVVQ
-239 THILDLFIPSLNLKG
+239 TNLFNLFVPNLTLKG

-261 CGLTVISWIALFQG
+261 CGLTVISWMALFQG
-275 IQFER
+275 IQFEK
-280 TRKLSILLIL
+280 TKKLSILLIL
-290 MFVFPIFSYILNGT
+290 MFIFPIFSYILNGT

-311 LVLCLPLILM
+311 LVLCLPLVLM

-335 LLVLASLFLCTKTM
+335 LLVLAGLFLCTKTM
-349 LLGLLISLVFIGYY
+349 FLGLLVALVFIGYY

-368 ECLMI
+368 ECLMM

-380 VFTGLNYNQ
+380 VFTGLNYNR
-389 CLDSKLYNSIYSK
+389 CLDPKLYHSMYSK
-402 DKQKLIQRNDLNQR
+402 DKQELMQRNDLKQR

-423 GYSVNHIY
+423 GYSVNRIY
-431 DLKEMKASSYTSTSN
+431 DQKEMKASSYTSTSN
-446 SSYNAFIYD
+446 TLYNTFVYD
-455 IIKSPVSQSNR
+455 IIKSPISQSNR

-479 MMSVQNVLSKESNLY
+479 MMSVQNVLSKDSDLY
-494 GYKEVDSKGKYKLLK
+494 GYKEVDIKGNYKLLK

-518 VTSDTISESKFD
+518 VTNDTLSESKFD
-530 KLFYPYNLDTIYNR
+530 KLFYPYNLDTVYNR

-551 SNEYASK
+551 SNDYVSK
-558 MKLIKNLDQSIL
+558 MKLVKNLDQSIL
-570 IENKKKAKKRI
+570 IHNKKKTKKTI

-586 TKNKMVCID
+586 ATQKMVCID
-595 FDIKN
+595 FDVKN
-600 YTEKK
+600 YTNKK
-605 VFISINGMKNTLSK
+605 VSISINGMKNTLSK
-619 KHSVYPNGNKHF
+619 KYSVYPNGNKHF

-644 VTLSKG
+644 VILSKG

-660 TCDMNVF
+660 TCDMDAF
-667 DRVVTKVKPLKT
+667 DRKVTKIKSLKT
-679 TSIFKGKVTTS
+679 DSIFKGKVTTS

-725 CKIKKGNHTI
+725 CKIKKGSHII
-735 TIQFHAPFKNAGLG
+735 TIQFHAPFKNIGLC
-749 ISVLS
+749 ISMLS

>member
-13 FILPILFVLCVSTYS
+13 FILPILFVFCVSTYS

-36 LSQHV
+36 LAQHV

-47 RQNFY
+47 RQS
-52 ATHQI
+52 QQLL
-57 IPDTFAHL
+57 PDSFANL

-87 YLFPNIPIHF
+87 YLFPSIPIHF
-97 FIIGYATFLWAS
+97 FIIGYATFLWSS

-117 LRNKGYKDSISFF
+117 LRNKGYKDSICFF

-167 KRQWISLCICMA
+167 KRQWISPCICMA

-194 LLYDYDQNHT
+194 LLYDYDQNYT
-204 IKDILIPILI
+204 IKDILIPIPILI

-227 YLILMNHKSVVQ
+227 YLILNNHKSVVH
-239 THILDLFIPSLNLKG
+239 TNLFNLLIPNFTLKG

-275 IQFER
+275 IQFEK

-290 MFVFPIFSYILNGT
+290 MFVFPMFSYILNGT

-311 LVLCLPLILM
+311 LVLCLPLVLM
-321 ILAHWLQERKLNKG
+321 ILSYWLQERKLNKG
-335 LLVLASLFLCTKTM
+335 LLILASLFLCTKTM

-363 FMDKK
+363 LRDKK
-368 ECLMI
+368 ECLMM

-446 SSYNAFIYD
+446 SLYNAFIYD
-455 IIKSPVSQSNR
+455 IIKSPISQPNR

-479 MMSVQNVLSKESNLY
+479 MMGIQNVLSKEANLY
-494 GYKEVDSKGKYKLLK
+494 GYKEVDSEGKYKLLK

-558 MKLIKNLDQSIL
+558 MKLIKNLDQSIV
-570 IENKKKAKKRI
+570 IQNKKKIKKTI

-586 TKNKMVCID
+586 AKNKLICID

-600 YTEKK
+600 YTDKK

-619 KHSVYPNGNKHF
+619 KHSMYPNGNKHF
-631 TYILSKKELKQFD
+631 TYILSKKALKQFD

-679 TSIFKGKVTTS
+679 TSIFKGKVMTS

-725 CKIKKGNHTI
+725 CKIKKGSHTI
-735 TIQFHAPFKNAGLG
+735 TIQFHAPFKNVGLG

>member
-1 MKKRDKFYITIL
+1 MKKRDTFYITIL
-13 FILPILFVLCVSTYS
+13 FILPILFVLCISTYS

-36 LSQHV
+36 LSQHI

-47 RQNFY
+47 RQ
-52 ATHQI
+52 TRQLL
-57 IPDTFAHL
+57 PDSFANL

-97 FIIGYATFLWAS
+97 FIIGYATLIWSS
-109 TGGLCYCW
+109 TGGLCYYW
-117 LRNKGYKDSISFF
+117 LRNKGYKDTVSFF
-130 SSICCICANC
+130 SSVCCICANC

-156 LFLSFILIDKN
+156 LFLSLILIDKN

-194 LLYDYDQNHT
+194 LLYDYDQNHR
-204 IKDILIPILI
+204 IKDVLISIFIGI
-214 GMGMATILWLPTG
+214 GMGTILWLPTG

-239 THILDLFIPSLNLKG
+239 TSILDLFIPSLNLKG
-254 LVYDSYG
+254 LVYDEYG
-261 CGLTVISWIALFQG
+261 CGLTVISWIGLFQG
-275 IQFER
+275 IQFEK
-280 TRKLSILLIL
+280 TRKLSVLLIL
-290 MFVFPIFSYILNGT
+290 MFIFPIFSYILNGT

-311 LVLCLPLILM
+311 LVLCLPLVLM
-321 ILAHWLQERKLNKG
+321 ILSYWLQERKLNKG
-335 LLVLASLFLCTKTM
+335 LLVLASLFLCTKTT

-363 FMDKK
+363 FIDKK
-368 ECLMI
+368 ECLMM

-389 CLDSKLYNSIYSK
+389 CLDPKIYNSIYSK
-402 DKQKLIQRNDLNQR
+402 DKQTLIQRNDLNQR

-423 GYSVNHIY
+423 GYSVNRIY
-431 DLKEMKASSYTSTSN
+431 DLKERKASSYTSTSN
-446 SSYNAFIYD
+446 TLYNTFVYD
-455 IIKSPVSQSNR
+455 IIKSPISQSNR

-471 SENYLYLS
+471 NENYLYLS
-479 MMSVQNVLSKESNLY
+479 MMGIQNVLSREANLY

-518 VTSDTISESKFD
+518 VTSDTLSESRFD

-551 SNEYASK
+551 SNDYASK

-570 IENKKKAKKRI
+570 IQNKKKTKKII

-586 TKNKMVCID
+586 AKNKLICID

-600 YTEKK
+600 YTNKK

-631 TYILSKKELKQFD
+631 TYILSRKELKQFD

-660 TCDMNVF
+660 TCDMGAF
-667 DRVVTKVKPLKT
+667 KRSVTKVNEMR
-679 TSIFKGKVTTS
+679 SDAVFKGQVNVK

-700 YEKGYEIYIDG
+700 YEKGYEIYMDG
-711 KKQNVEIVNKAFVG
+711 KKQDVEIVNKAFVG
-725 CKIKKGNHTI
+725 CKIKKGSHTI
-735 TIQFHAPFKNAGLG
+735 TIQFHAPLKKLGLC
-749 ISVLS
+749 ISILS
-754 IMIGGFW
+754 IMIGGLW

>member
-13 FILPILFVLCVSTYS
+13 LLLPILFVLCVSTYS

-47 RQNFY
+47 RQ
-52 ATHQI
+52 TKQLL
-57 IPDTFAHL
+57 PDSFENL

-77 GLLRPDVLVS
+77 GLLRPDVLIS
-87 YLFPNIPIHF
+87 CLFPNVPTSF
-97 FIIGYATFLWAS
+97 FIISYATLLWSS
-109 TGGLCYCW
+109 TGGLCYYW
-117 LRNKGYKDSISFF
+117 LRNKGYKDTICFF

-147 IMFIEILPF
+147 IMFVEIIPF
-156 LFLSFILIDKN
+156 LFLSLILIDKN

-194 LLYDYDQNHT
+194 LLYDYDQHKT
-204 IKDILIPILI
+204 IKNMIVPIVL
-214 GMGMATILWLPTG
+214 GVGFGAVLWLPTG
-227 YLILMNHKSVVQ
+227 YLIINNHKSVVQ
-239 THILDLFIPSLNLKG
+239 TNLFNLFVPNLTLKG

-261 CGLTVISWIALFQG
+261 CGLTVISWMALFQG
-275 IQFER
+275 IQFEK
-280 TRKLSILLIL
+280 TKKLSILLIL
-290 MFVFPIFSYILNGT
+290 MFIFPIFSYILNGT

-311 LVLCLPLILM
+311 LVLCLPLVLM

-335 LLVLASLFLCTKTM
+335 LLVLAGLFLCTKTM
-349 LLGLLISLVFIGYY
+349 FLGLLVALVFIGYY

-368 ECLMI
+368 ECLMM

-389 CLDSKLYNSIYSK
+389 CLDLKLYNSMYSK
-402 DKQKLIQRNDLNQR
+402 DKQTLIQRNDLNQR

-431 DLKEMKASSYTSTSN
+431 DLKEVKASSYTSTSN
-446 SSYNAFIYD
+446 SLYNTFVYD
-455 IIKSPVSQSNR
+455 IIKSPIPQSNR

-479 MMSVQNVLSKESNLY
+479 MMSVQNVLSKDSNLY
-494 GYKEVDSKGKYKLLK
+494 GYKEVDIKGNYKLLK

-518 VTSDTISESKFD
+518 VTNDTLSESKFD
-530 KLFYPYNLDTIYNR
+530 KLFYPYNLDTVYNR
-544 TIVNGET
+544 TIVKGET
-551 SNEYASK
+551 SDDYVSK
-558 MKLIKNLDQSIL
+558 MKLVKNLDQSIL
-570 IENKKKAKKRI
+570 IHNKKKTKKTI

-586 TKNKMVCID
+586 V
-595 FDIKN
+595 KN
-600 YTEKK
+600 YTNKK
-605 VFISINGMKNTLSK
+605 VSISINGMKNTLSK
-619 KHSVYPNGNKHF
+619 KYSVYPNGNKHF

-644 VTLSKG
+644 VILSKG

-660 TCDMNVF
+660 TCDMDAF
-667 DRVVTKVKPLKT
+667 DRKVTKIKSLKT
-679 TSIFKGKVTTS
+679 DSIFKGKVTTS

-725 CKIKKGNHTI
+725 CKIKKGSHII
-735 TIQFHAPFKNAGLG
+735 TIQFHAPFKNIGLC
-749 ISVLS
+749 ISMLS

>member
-13 FILPILFVLCVSTYS
+13 LLLPILFVLCVSTYS

-47 RQNFY
+47 RQ
-52 ATHQI
+52 TKQLL
-57 IPDTFAHL
+57 PDSFENL

-77 GLLRPDVLVS
+77 GLLRPDVLIS
-87 YLFPNIPIHF
+87 YLFPNVPTSF
-97 FIIGYATFLWAS
+97 FIISYATLLWS
-109 TGGLCYCW
+109 FTGGLCYYW
-117 LRNKGYKDSISFF
+117 LRNKGYKDTICFF

-147 IMFIEILPF
+147 IMFVEILPF
-156 LFLSFILIDKN
+156 LFLSLILIDEN

-194 LLYDYDQNHT
+194 LLYDYDQHKT
-204 IKDILIPILI
+204 IKDMIVPIVL
-214 GMGMATILWLPTG
+214 GVGFGAVLWLPTG
-227 YLILMNHKSVVQ
+227 YLIINNHKSVVQ
-239 THILDLFIPSLNLKG
+239 TNLFNLFVPNLTLKG

-261 CGLTVISWIALFQG
+261 CGLTVISWMALFQG
-275 IQFER
+275 IQFEK
-280 TRKLSILLIL
+280 TKKLSILLIL
-290 MFVFPIFSYILNGT
+290 MFIFPIFSYILNGT

-311 LVLCLPLILM
+311 LVLCLPLVLM

-335 LLVLASLFLCTKTM
+335 LLVLAGLFLCTKTM
-349 LLGLLISLVFIGYY
+349 FLGLLVALVFIGYY

-368 ECLMI
+368 ECLMM

-389 CLDSKLYNSIYSK
+389 CLDLKLYNSMYSK
-402 DKQKLIQRNDLNQR
+402 DKQTLIQRNDLNQR

-431 DLKEMKASSYTSTSN
+431 DLKEVKASSYTSTSN
-446 SSYNAFIYD
+446 SLYNTFVYD
-455 IIKSPVSQSNR
+455 IIKSPIPQSNR

-479 MMSVQNVLSKESNLY
+479 MMSVQNVLSKDSDLY
-494 GYKEVDSKGKYKLLK
+494 GYKEVDTKGKYKLLK

-518 VTSDTISESKFD
+518 VTSDTLSESKFD
-530 KLFYPYNLDTIYNR
+530 KMFYPYNLDTVYNR

-551 SNEYASK
+551 SDDYVSK
-558 MKLIKNLDQSIL
+558 MKLVKNLDQSIL
-570 IENKKKAKKRI
+570 IHNKKKTKKTI

-586 TKNKMVCID
+586 AKNKLICID
-595 FDIKN
+595 FDVKN
-600 YTEKK
+600 YTNKK
-605 VFISINGMKNTLSK
+605 VSISINGMKNTLSK
-619 KHSVYPNGNKHF
+619 KYSVYPNGNKHF

-644 VTLSKG
+644 VILSKG

-660 TCDMNVF
+660 TCDMDAF
-667 DRVVTKVKPLKT
+667 DRKVTKIKSLKT
-679 TSIFKGKVTTS
+679 DSIFKGKVTTS
-690 KDGYLVTSYP
+690 KEGYLVTSYP

-725 CKIKKGNHTI
+725 CKIKKGSHII
-735 TIQFHAPFKNAGLG
+735 TIQFHAPFKNIGLC
-749 ISVLS
+749 ISMLS

>member
-13 FILPILFVLCVSTYS
+13 IILPILFVLCVSTYS

-47 RQNFY
+47 RQ
-52 ATHQI
+52 TKQLL
-57 IPDTFAHL
+57 PDSFENL

-77 GLLRPDVLVS
+77 GLLRPDVLIS
-87 YLFPNIPIHF
+87 YLFPNVPTSF
-97 FIIGYATFLWAS
+97 FIISYATLLWSS
-109 TGGLCYCW
+109 TGGLCYYW
-117 LRNKGYKDSISFF
+117 LRNKGYKDTICFF

-140 FFQSHQQ
+140 FLQSHQQ
-147 IMFIEILPF
+147 IMFVEILPF
-156 LFLSFILIDKN
+156 LFLSLILIDEN

-194 LLYDYDQNHT
+194 LLYDYDQHKT
-204 IKDILIPILI
+204 IKDMMVPIVL
-214 GMGMATILWLPTG
+214 GVGLGSVLWLPTG
-227 YLILMNHKSVVQ
+227 YLILNNHKSVVQ
-239 THILDLFIPSLNLKG
+239 TNLFNLFVPNLTLKG

-261 CGLTVISWIALFQG
+261 CGLTVISWMALFQG
-275 IQFER
+275 IQFEK
-280 TRKLSILLIL
+280 TKKLSILLIF
-290 MFVFPIFSYILNGT
+290 MFIFPIFSYILNGT

-311 LVLCLPLILM
+311 LVLCLPLVLM

-335 LLVLASLFLCTKTM
+335 LLVLAGLFLCTKTM
-349 LLGLLISLVFIGYY
+349 FLGLLVALVFIGYY

-368 ECLMI
+368 ECLMM

-389 CLDSKLYNSIYSK
+389 CLDLKLYNSMYSK
-402 DKQKLIQRNDLNQR
+402 DKQTLIQRNDLKQR

-423 GYSVNHIY
+423 GYSVNRIY
-431 DLKEMKASSYTSTSN
+431 DQKEMKASSYTSTSN
-446 SSYNAFIYD
+446 TLYNTFVYD
-455 IIKSPVSQSNR
+455 IIKSPISQTNR

-479 MMSVQNVLSKESNLY
+479 MMSVQNVLSKDSDLY
-494 GYKEVDSKGKYKLLK
+494 GYKEVDTKGKYKLLK

-518 VTSDTISESKFD
+518 VTNDTLSESKYD

-551 SNEYASK
+551 SNDYVSK
-558 MKLIKNLDQSIL
+558 MKLVKNLDQSIL
-570 IENKKKAKKRI
+570 IHNKKKTKKTI

-586 TKNKMVCID
+586 AKNKLICID
-595 FDIKN
+595 FDVKN
-600 YTEKK
+600 YTNKK
-605 VFISINGMKNTLSK
+605 VSISINGMKNTLSK

-631 TYILSKKELKQFD
+631 TYILSKKTLKQFD

-660 TCDMNVF
+660 TCDMGVL
-667 DRVVTKVKPLKT
+667 DRKVTKIKSLKT
-679 TSIFKGKVTTS
+679 DSIFKGKVTTS

-711 KKQNVEIVNKAFVG
+711 KKQDVEIVNKAFVG
-725 CKIKKGNHTI
+725 CKIKKGSHII
-735 TIQFHAPFKNAGLG
+735 TIQFHAPFKNIGLC
-749 ISVLS
+749 ISMLS

>member
-13 FILPILFVLCVSTYS
+13 FILPILFVLCISTYS

-36 LSQHV
+36 LSQHI

-47 RQNFY
+47 RQ
-52 ATHQI
+52 TKQLL
-57 IPDTFAHL
+57 PDSFENL

-77 GLLRPDVLVS
+77 GLLRPDVLIS
-87 YLFPNIPIHF
+87 YLFPNVPTSF
-97 FIIGYATFLWAS
+97 FIISYATLLWS
-109 TGGLCYCW
+109 FTGGLCYYW
-117 LRNKGYKDSISFF
+117 LRNKGYKDTICFF

-147 IMFIEILPF
+147 IMFVEIIPF
-156 LFLSFILIDKN
+156 LFLSLILIDKN

-194 LLYDYDQNHT
+194 LLYDYDQHKT
-204 IKDILIPILI
+204 IKNMIVPIVL
-214 GMGMATILWLPTG
+214 GVGFGAVLWLPTG
-227 YLILMNHKSVVQ
+227 YLIINNHKSVVQ
-239 THILDLFIPSLNLKG
+239 TNLFNLFVPNLTLKG
-254 LVYDSYG
+254 LIYDSYG
-261 CGLTVISWIALFQG
+261 CGLTVISWMALFQG
-275 IQFER
+275 IQFEK
-280 TRKLSILLIL
+280 TKKLSILLIL
-290 MFVFPIFSYILNGT
+290 MFIFPIFSYILNGT

-311 LVLCLPLILM
+311 LVLCLPLVLM

-335 LLVLASLFLCTKTM
+335 LLVLAGLFLCTKTM
-349 LLGLLISLVFIGYY
+349 FLGLLVALVFIGYY

-368 ECLMI
+368 ECLMM

-380 VFTGLNYNQ
+380 VFTGLNYNR
-389 CLDSKLYNSIYSK
+389 CLDPKLYHSMYSK
-402 DKQKLIQRNDLNQR
+402 DKQELMQRNDLNQR

-431 DLKEMKASSYTSTSN
+431 DLKEVKASSYTSTSN
-446 SSYNAFIYD
+446 SLYNTFVYD
-455 IIKSPVSQSNR
+455 IIKSPIPQSNR

-479 MMSVQNVLSKESNLY
+479 MMSVQNVLSKDSNLY
-494 GYKEVDSKGKYKLLK
+494 GYKEVDIKGKYKLLK

-518 VTSDTISESKFD
+518 VTSDTLSESKFD
-530 KLFYPYNLDTIYNR
+530 KLFYPYNLDTVYNR

-551 SNEYASK
+551 SNDYASK
-558 MKLIKNLDQSIL
+558 MKLVKNLDQSIV
-570 IENKKKAKKRI
+570 IHNKKKTKKTI

-586 TKNKMVCID
+586 ATQKMVCID
-595 FDIKN
+595 FDVKN
-600 YTEKK
+600 YTNKK
-605 VFISINGMKNTLSK
+605 VSISINGMKNTLSK

-631 TYILSKKELKQFD
+631 TYILSKKTLKQFD

-660 TCDMNVF
+660 TCDMGVF
-667 DRVVTKVKPLKT
+667 DRKVTKIKSLKT
-679 TSIFKGKVTTS
+679 DSIFKGKVTTS
-690 KDGYLVTSYP
+690 KEGYLVTSYP

-725 CKIKKGNHTI
+725 CKIKKGSHII
-735 TIQFHAPFKNAGLG
+735 TIQFHAPFKNIGLC
-749 ISVLS
+749 ISMLS

>member
-36 LSQHV
+36 LAQHV

-47 RQNFY
+47 RQ
-52 ATHQI
+52 TKQLL
-57 IPDTFAHL
+57 PDSFENL

-77 GLLRPDVLVS
+77 GLLRPDVLIS
-87 YLFPNIPIHF
+87 YLFPNVPTSF
-97 FIIGYATFLWAS
+97 FIISYATLLWS
-109 TGGLCYCW
+109 FTGGLCYYW
-117 LRNKGYKDSISFF
+117 LRNKGYKDTICFF

-147 IMFIEILPF
+147 IMFVEVLPF
-156 LFLSFILIDKN
+156 LFLSLILIDKN

-194 LLYDYDQNHT
+194 LLYDYDQHKT
-204 IKDILIPILI
+204 IKDMIVPIVL
-214 GMGMATILWLPTG
+214 GVGFGAVLWLPTG
-227 YLILMNHKSVVQ
+227 YLIINNHKSVVQ
-239 THILDLFIPSLNLKG
+239 TNLFNLFVPNLTLKG

-261 CGLTVISWIALFQG
+261 CGLTVISWMALFQG
-275 IQFER
+275 IQFEK
-280 TRKLSILLIL
+280 TKKLSILLIL
-290 MFVFPIFSYILNGT
+290 MFIFPIFSYILNGT

-311 LVLCLPLILM
+311 LVLCLPLVLM

-335 LLVLASLFLCTKTM
+335 LLVLAGLFLCTKTM
-349 LLGLLISLVFIGYY
+349 FLGLLVALVFIGYY

-368 ECLMI
+368 ECLMM

-389 CLDSKLYNSIYSK
+389 CLDPKLYNSMYSK
-402 DKQKLIQRNDLNQR
+402 DKQTLIQRNDLNQR

-423 GYSVNHIY
+423 GYSVNRIY
-431 DLKEMKASSYTSTSN
+431 DQKEMKASSYTSTSN
-446 SSYNAFIYD
+446 TLYNTFVYD
-455 IIKSPVSQSNR
+455 IIKSPISQSNR

-479 MMSVQNVLSKESNLY
+479 MMSVQNVLSKDSDLY
-494 GYKEVDSKGKYKLLK
+494 GYKEVDIKGNYKLLK

-518 VTSDTISESKFD
+518 VTNDTLSESKFD
-530 KLFYPYNLDTIYNR
+530 KLFYPYNLDTVYNR

-551 SNEYASK
+551 SNDYVSK
-558 MKLIKNLDQSIL
+558 MKLVKNLDQSIL
-570 IENKKKAKKRI
+570 IHNKKKTKKTI

-586 TKNKMVCID
+586 AKNKLICID

-600 YTEKK
+600 YTNKK
-605 VFISINGMKNTLSK
+605 VSISINGMKNTLSK
-619 KHSVYPNGNKHF
+619 KYSVYPNGNKHF
-631 TYILSKKELKQFD
+631 TYILSKKKFKQFD

-660 TCDMNVF
+660 TCDMDVF
-667 DRVVTKVKPLKT
+667 DRSVTEVKSLKT
-679 TSIFKGKVTTS
+679 TSIFKGEVTTS
-690 KDGYLVTSYP
+690 KEGYLVTSYP

-725 CKIKKGNHTI
+725 CKIKKGSHII
-735 TIQFHAPFKNAGLG
+735 TIQFHAPFKNIGLC
-749 ISVLS
+749 ISMLS

>member
-1 MKKRDKFYITIL
+1 MKKRDTFYITIL

-36 LSQHV
+36 LSQHI

-47 RQNFY
+47 RQ
-52 ATHQI
+52 TQQLL
-57 IPDTFAHL
+57 PDSFANL

-87 YLFPNIPIHF
+87 YIFPNIPIHF
-97 FIIGYATFLWAS
+97 FIIGYATLLWSS
-109 TGGLCYCW
+109 TGGLCYYW
-117 LRNKGYKDSISFF
+117 LRNKGYKDTVSFF
-130 SSICCICANC
+130 SSVCCICANC

-147 IMFIEILPF
+147 IMFVEILPF
-156 LFLSFILIDKN
+156 LFLSLILIDEN

-194 LLYDYDQNHT
+194 LLYDYDQHKT
-204 IKDILIPILI
+204 IKDMIVPIVL
-214 GMGMATILWLPTG
+214 GVGFGAVLWLPTG
-227 YLILMNHKSVVQ
+227 YLIINNHKSVVQ
-239 THILDLFIPSLNLKG
+239 TNLFNLFVPNLTLKG

-275 IQFER
+275 IQFEK
-280 TRKLSILLIL
+280 TKKLSILLIF

-311 LVLCLPLILM
+311 LVLCLPLVLM

-335 LLVLASLFLCTKTM
+335 LLVLAGLFLCTKTM
-349 LLGLLISLVFIGYY
+349 FLGLLVALVFIGYY

-368 ECLMI
+368 ECLMM

-380 VFTGLNYNQ
+380 VFTGFNYNQ
-389 CLDSKLYNSIYSK
+389 CLDLKLYNSMYSK
-402 DKQKLIQRNDLNQR
+402 DKQTLIQRNDLKQR

-423 GYSVNHIY
+423 GYSVNRIY
-431 DLKEMKASSYTSTSN
+431 DQKEMKASSYTSTSN
-446 SSYNAFIYD
+446 TLYNTFVYD
-455 IIKSPVSQSNR
+455 IIKSPISQSNR

-479 MMSVQNVLSKESNLY
+479 MMSVQNVLSKDSDLY
-494 GYKEVDSKGKYKLLK
+494 GYKEVDIKGNYKLLK

-518 VTSDTISESKFD
+518 VTNDMLSESKFD

-551 SNEYASK
+551 SDDYVSK
-558 MKLIKNLDQSIL
+558 MKLVKNLDQSIL
-570 IENKKKAKKRI
+570 IHNKKKTKKTI

-586 TKNKMVCID
+586 ATQKMVCID

-600 YTEKK
+600 YTNKK
-605 VFISINGMKNTLSK
+605 VSISINGMKNTLSK

-631 TYILSKKELKQFD
+631 TYILSKKTLKQFD

-660 TCDMNVF
+660 TCDMGVF
-667 DRVVTKVKPLKT
+667 DRSVTEVKSLKT
-679 TSIFKGKVTTS
+679 TSIFKGEVTTP

-725 CKIKKGNHTI
+725 CKIKKGSHII
-735 TIQFHAPFKNAGLG
+735 TIQFHAPFKNIGLC
-749 ISVLS
+749 ISMLS

>member
-47 RQNFY
+47 RQTKQLLPDNF
-52 ATHQI
+52 AN
-57 IPDTFAHL
+57 L

-77 GLLRPDVLVS
+77 GLLRPDVLIS
-87 YLFPNIPIHF
+87 YLFPNVQTSF
-97 FIIGYATFLWAS
+97 FIISYATLLWSS
-109 TGGLCYCW
+109 TGVLCYYW

-130 SSICCICANC
+130 SSACCICANC
-140 FFQSHQQ
+140 FFQSHRQ
-147 IMFIEILPF
+147 IMFVEILPF
-156 LFLSFILIDKN
+156 LFLSLILIDKN

-194 LLYDYDQNHT
+194 LLYDYDQNKT
-204 IKDILIPILI
+204 MKDLMVPIVL
-214 GMGMATILWLPTG
+214 GVGFGAVLWLPTG
-227 YLILMNHKSVVQ
+227 YLILNNHKSVVQ
-239 THILDLFIPSLNLKG
+239 TNLFNLLLPNLTLKG

-275 IQFER
+275 IQFEK
-280 TRKLSILLIL
+280 TRKLSILLIF
-290 MFVFPIFSYILNGT
+290 MFIFPIFSYILNGT

-311 LVLCLPLILM
+311 LVLCLPLVLM
-321 ILAHWLQERKLNKG
+321 ILSHWLQERKLNKG
-335 LLVLASLFLCTKTM
+335 LLVLASLFLCTETM
-349 LLGLLISLVFIGYY
+349 FLGLLVALIFIGYY

-373 YALVPMI
+373 YALVPMV

-389 CLDSKLYNSIYSK
+389 CLDSKLYYSMFSK
-402 DKQKLIQRNDLNQR
+402 DKQELIQRNDLKQR
-416 TADLDQV
+416 TADLDQT

-431 DLKEMKASSYTSTSN
+431 DLKEVKASSYTSTSN
-446 SSYNAFIYD
+446 SLYNNFVYD
-455 IIKSPVSQSNR
+455 IIKSPISQPNR

-479 MMSVQNVLSKESNLY
+479 MMGIQNVLSKDSNLY
-494 GYKEVDSKGKYKLLK
+494 GYKEVDKIGKYTLLK

-518 VTSDTISESKFD
+518 VTNDTLSESKFD

-551 SNEYASK
+551 SNDYASK
-558 MKLIKNLDQSIL
+558 MKLVKNLDQSIV
-570 IENKKKAKKRI
+570 IHNKKKTKKTI

-586 TKNKMVCID
+586 ATHKMVCID
-595 FDIKN
+595 FDVKN
-600 YTEKK
+600 YTNKK
-605 VFISINGMKNTLSK
+605 VSISINGMKNTLSK

-631 TYILSKKELKQFD
+631 TYILSKKTLKQFD

-660 TCDMNVF
+660 TCDMSAF
-667 DRVVTKVKPLKT
+667 KRSVTKVNEMR
-679 TSIFKGKVTTS
+679 SDAVFKGQINVK

-711 KKQNVEIVNKAFVG
+711 KKQDVEIVNKAFVG
-725 CKIKKGNHTI
+725 CKIKKGSHII
-735 TIQFHAPFKNAGLG
+735 TIQFHAPFKKIGLC

-754 IMIGGFW
+754 VMIGGFW

>member
-13 FILPILFVLCVSTYS
+13 FILPILFVLCISTYS
-28 MYGSKLDW
+28 IYGSKLDW

-47 RQNFY
+47 RQTKQLF
-52 ATHQI
+52 
-57 IPDTFAHL
+57 PDSFANL

-77 GLLRPDVLVS
+77 GLLRPDVLIS
-87 YLFPNIPIHF
+87 YLFPNVPTSF
-97 FIIGYATFLWAS
+97 FIISYATLLWLS
-109 TGGLCYCW
+109 TGGLCFWW

-130 SSICCICANC
+130 SSICCIFANC

-147 IMFIEILPF
+147 IMFVEILPF
-156 LFLSFILIDKN
+156 LFLSLILIDEN

-194 LLYDYDQNHT
+194 LLYDYDQHKT
-204 IKDILIPILI
+204 IKDMIVPIVL
-214 GMGMATILWLPTG
+214 GVGFGAVLWLPTG
-227 YLILMNHKSVVQ
+227 YLIINNHKSVVQ
-239 THILDLFIPSLNLKG
+239 TNLFNLFVPNLTLKG

-275 IQFER
+275 IQFEK
-280 TRKLSILLIL
+280 TKKLSILLIF

-311 LVLCLPLILM
+311 LVLCLPLVLM

-335 LLVLASLFLCTKTM
+335 LLVLAGLFLCTKTM
-349 LLGLLISLVFIGYY
+349 FLGLLVALVFIGYY

-368 ECLMI
+368 ECLMM

-380 VFTGLNYNQ
+380 VFTGFNYNQ
-389 CLDSKLYNSIYSK
+389 CLDLKLYNSMYSK
-402 DKQKLIQRNDLNQR
+402 DKQNLIQRNDLKQR

-423 GYSVNHIY
+423 GYSVNRIY
-431 DLKEMKASSYTSTSN
+431 DQKEMKASSYTSTSN
-446 SSYNAFIYD
+446 TLYNTFVYD
-455 IIKSPVSQSNR
+455 IIKSPISQSNR

-479 MMSVQNVLSKESNLY
+479 MMSVQNVLSKDSDLY
-494 GYKEVDSKGKYKLLK
+494 GYKEVDIKGNYKLLK

-518 VTSDTISESKFD
+518 VTNDMLSESKFD

-551 SNEYASK
+551 SDDYVSK
-558 MKLIKNLDQSIL
+558 MKLVKNLDQSIL
-570 IENKKKAKKRI
+570 IHNKKKTKKTI

-586 TKNKMVCID
+586 ATQKMVCID

-600 YTEKK
+600 YTNKK
-605 VFISINGMKNTLSK
+605 VSISINGMKNTLSK

-631 TYILSKKELKQFD
+631 TYILSKKTLKQFD

-660 TCDMNVF
+660 TCDMGVF
-667 DRVVTKVKPLKT
+667 DRSVTEVKSLKT
-679 TSIFKGKVTTS
+679 TSIFKGEVTTP

-725 CKIKKGNHTI
+725 CKIKKGSHII
-735 TIQFHAPFKNAGLG
+735 TIQFHAPFKNIGLC
-749 ISVLS
+749 ISMLS

>member
-13 FILPILFVLCVSTYS
+13 LLLPILFVLCVSTYS

-47 RQNFY
+47 RQ
-52 ATHQI
+52 TKQLL
-57 IPDTFAHL
+57 PDSFENL

-77 GLLRPDVLVS
+77 GLLRPDVWIS
-87 YLFPNIPIHF
+87 YVFPNVPTSF
-97 FIIGYATFLWAS
+97 FIISYATLLWSS
-109 TGGLCYCW
+109 TGVLCYYW
-117 LRNKGYKDSISFF
+117 LRNKGYKDTICFF

-147 IMFIEILPF
+147 IMFVEIIPF
-156 LFLSFILIDKN
+156 LFLSLILIDKN

-194 LLYDYDQNHT
+194 LLYDYDQHKT
-204 IKDILIPILI
+204 IKNMIVPIVL
-214 GMGMATILWLPTG
+214 GVGFGAVLWLPTG
-227 YLILMNHKSVVQ
+227 YLIINNHKSVVQ
-239 THILDLFIPSLNLKG
+239 TNLFDLLLPNLTLKG
-254 LVYDSYG
+254 LIYDSYG
-261 CGLTVISWIALFQG
+261 CGLTVISWMALFQG
-275 IQFER
+275 IQFEK
-280 TRKLSILLIL
+280 TRKLSILLIF

-311 LVLCLPLILM
+311 LVLCLPLVLM

-335 LLVLASLFLCTKTM
+335 LLVLAGLFLCTKTM
-349 LLGLLISLVFIGYY
+349 FLGLLVALVFIGYY

-368 ECLMI
+368 ECLMM

-380 VFTGLNYNQ
+380 VFTGLNYNR
-389 CLDSKLYNSIYSK
+389 CLDPKLYHSMYSK
-402 DKQKLIQRNDLNQR
+402 DKQELMQRNDLKQR

-423 GYSVNHIY
+423 GYSVNRIY
-431 DLKEMKASSYTSTSN
+431 DQKEMKASSYTSTSN
-446 SSYNAFIYD
+446 TLYNTFVYD
-455 IIKSPVSQSNR
+455 IIKSPISQSNR

-479 MMSVQNVLSKESNLY
+479 MMSVQNVLSKDSDLY
-494 GYKEVDSKGKYKLLK
+494 GYKEVDIKGNYKLLK
-509 NKNVFPMVY
+509 NKNVFLMVY
-518 VTSDTISESKFD
+518 VTNDTLSESKFD
-530 KLFYPYNLDTIYNR
+530 KLFYPYNLDTVYNR

-551 SNEYASK
+551 SNDYVSK
-558 MKLIKNLDQSIL
+558 MKLVKNLDQSIL
-570 IENKKKAKKRI
+570 IHNKKKTKKTI

-586 TKNKMVCID
+586 ATQKMVCID
-595 FDIKN
+595 FDVKN
-600 YTEKK
+600 YTNKK
-605 VFISINGMKNTLSK
+605 VSISINGMKNTLSK
-619 KHSVYPNGNKHF
+619 KYSVYPNGNKHF

-644 VTLSKG
+644 VILSKG

-660 TCDMNVF
+660 TCDMGVF
-667 DRVVTKVKPLKT
+667 DRSVTEVKSLKT

-725 CKIKKGNHTI
+725 CKIKKGSHII
-735 TIQFHAPFKNAGLG
+735 TIQFHAPFKNIGLC
-749 ISVLS
+749 ISMLS

>member
-13 FILPILFVLCVSTYS
+13 IILPILFVLCVSTYS

-47 RQNFY
+47 RQ
-52 ATHQI
+52 TKQLL
-57 IPDTFAHL
+57 PDSFENL

-77 GLLRPDVLVS
+77 GLLRPDVLIS
-87 YLFPNIPIHF
+87 YLFPNVPTSF
-97 FIIGYATFLWAS
+97 FIISYATLLWS
-109 TGGLCYCW
+109 FTGGLCYYW
-117 LRNKGYKDSISFF
+117 LRNKGYKDTICFF

-147 IMFIEILPF
+147 IMFVEIIPF
-156 LFLSFILIDKN
+156 LFLSLILIDKN
-167 KRQWISLCICMA
+167 KRQWIILCICMA

-194 LLYDYDQNHT
+194 LLYDYDQHKT
-204 IKDILIPILI
+204 IKNMMVPIVL
-214 GMGMATILWLPTG
+214 GVGFGAVLWLPTG
-227 YLILMNHKSVVQ
+227 YLIINNHKSVVQ
-239 THILDLFIPSLNLKG
+239 TNLFNLFVPNLTLKG
-254 LVYDSYG
+254 LVYDNYG
-261 CGLTVISWIALFQG
+261 CGLTVISWMALFQG
-275 IQFER
+275 IQFEK
-280 TRKLSILLIL
+280 TKKLSILLIF

-311 LVLCLPLILM
+311 LVLCLPLVFM

-335 LLVLASLFLCTKTM
+335 LLVLAGLFLCTKTM
-349 LLGLLISLVFIGYY
+349 FLGLLVALVFIGYY
-363 FMDKK
+363 FIDKK
-368 ECLMI
+368 ECLMM

-389 CLDSKLYNSIYSK
+389 CLDLKLYNSMYSK
-402 DKQKLIQRNDLNQR
+402 DKQTLIQRNDLKQR

-446 SSYNAFIYD
+446 SLYNTFVYD
-455 IIKSPVSQSNR
+455 IIKSPISQSNR

-479 MMSVQNVLSKESNLY
+479 MMSVQNVLSKDSDLY
-494 GYKEVDSKGKYKLLK
+494 GYKEVDIKGNYKLLK
-509 NKNVFPMVY
+509 NENVFPMVY
-518 VTSDTISESKFD
+518 VTNDMLSESKFD
-530 KLFYPYNLDTIYNR
+530 KLFYPYNLDTVYNR

-551 SNEYASK
+551 SDDYVSK
-558 MKLIKNLDQSIL
+558 MKLVKNLDQSIL
-570 IENKKKAKKRI
+570 IHNKKKTKKTI

-586 TKNKMVCID
+586 AKNKLICID

-600 YTEKK
+600 YTNKK
-605 VFISINGMKNTLSK
+605 VSISINGMKNTLSK

-631 TYILSKKELKQFD
+631 TYILSKKELNQLD

-660 TCDMNVF
+660 TCDMDVL
-667 DRVVTKVKPLKT
+667 DRKVTKIKSLKT
-679 TSIFKGKVTTS
+679 DSIFKGKVTTS

-711 KKQNVEIVNKAFVG
+711 KKQDVEIVNKAFVG
-725 CKIKKGNHTI
+725 CKIKKGSHII
-735 TIQFHAPFKNAGLG
+735 TIQFHAPFKNIGLC

-754 IMIGGFW
+754 TMIGGFW

>member
-28 MYGSKLDW
+28 VFGSKLDW

-47 RQNFY
+47 RQ
-52 ATHQI
+52 TKQLL
-57 IPDTFAHL
+57 PDRFANL

-77 GLLRPDVLVS
+77 GLLRPDVLIS
-87 YLFPNIPIHF
+87 YVFPNVPTSF
-97 FIIGYATFLWAS
+97 FIIVYATLLWSS
-109 TGGLCYCW
+109 TGVLCYYW
-117 LRNKGYKDSISFF
+117 QKNKGYKDSISFF

-147 IMFIEILPF
+147 IMFVEILPF
-156 LFLSFILIDKN
+156 LFLSLILIDKN

-179 LFHNYFYTPGMILIL
+179 FFHNYFYTPGMILIL
-194 LLYDYDQNHT
+194 LLYDYDQHKT
-204 IKDILIPILI
+204 IKDMIIPIVL
-214 GMGMATILWLPTG
+214 GVGFGAVLWLPTG
-227 YLILMNHKSVVQ
+227 YLILNNHKSVVQ
-239 THILDLFIPSLNLKG
+239 TNLFDLLLPNLTLKG

-275 IQFER
+275 IQFEK
-280 TRKLSILLIL
+280 TRKLSILLIF
-290 MFVFPIFSYILNGT
+290 MFIFPIFSYILNGT

-311 LVLCLPLILM
+311 LVLCLPLVLM
-321 ILAHWLQERKLNKG
+321 ILSYWLQERKLNKG
-335 LLVLASLFLCTKTM
+335 LLVLASLFLCTKTT

-368 ECLMI
+368 ECLMT

-380 VFTGLNYNQ
+380 VFTGFNYNQ
-389 CLDSKLYNSIYSK
+389 CLDLKLYNSMYSK
-402 DKQKLIQRNDLNQR
+402 DKQKLIQRNDLKQR

-431 DLKEMKASSYTSTSN
+431 DLKEVKASSYTSTSN
-446 SSYNAFIYD
+446 SLYNTFVYD
-455 IIKSPVSQSNR
+455 IIKSPIPQSNR

-479 MMSVQNVLSKESNLY
+479 MMSIQNVLSKDSNLY
-494 GYKEVDSKGKYKLLK
+494 GYKEVDIKGKYKLLK

-518 VTSDTISESKFD
+518 VTSDTLSESKFD
-530 KLFYPYNLDTIYNR
+530 KLFYPYNLDTVYNR

-551 SNEYASK
+551 SNDYASK
-558 MKLIKNLDQSIL
+558 MKLVKNLDQSIV
-570 IENKKKAKKRI
+570 IHNKKKTKKTI

-586 TKNKMVCID
+586 ATQKMVCID
-595 FDIKN
+595 FDVKN
-600 YTEKK
+600 YTNKK
-605 VFISINGMKNTLSK
+605 VSISINGMKNTLSK

-631 TYILSKKELKQFD
+631 TYILSKKTLKQFD

-660 TCDMNVF
+660 TCDMGVF
-667 DRVVTKVKPLKT
+667 DRKVTKIKSLKT
-679 TSIFKGKVTTS
+679 DSIFKGKVTTS
-690 KDGYLVTSYP
+690 KEGYLVTSYP

-725 CKIKKGNHTI
+725 CKIKKGSHII
-735 TIQFHAPFKNAGLG
+735 TIQFHAPFKNIGLC
-749 ISVLS
+749 ISMLS

>member
-13 FILPILFVLCVSTYS
+13 LLLPVLFVLCVSTYS

-47 RQNFY
+47 RQ
-52 ATHQI
+52 TKQLL
-57 IPDTFAHL
+57 PDSFENL

-77 GLLRPDVLVS
+77 GLLRPDVLIS
-87 YLFPNIPIHF
+87 YLFPNVPTSF
-97 FIIGYATFLWAS
+97 FIISYATLLWS
-109 TGGLCYCW
+109 FTGGLCYYW
-117 LRNKGYKDSISFF
+117 LRNKGYKDTICFF

-147 IMFIEILPF
+147 IMFVEILPF
-156 LFLSFILIDKN
+156 LFLSLILIDEN

-194 LLYDYDQNHT
+194 LLYDYDQHKT
-204 IKDILIPILI
+204 IKDMIVPIVL
-214 GMGMATILWLPTG
+214 GVGFGAVLWLPTG
-227 YLILMNHKSVVQ
+227 YLIINNHKSVVQ
-239 THILDLFIPSLNLKG
+239 TNLFNLFVPNLTLKG

-261 CGLTVISWIALFQG
+261 CGLTVISWMALFQG
-275 IQFER
+275 IQFEK
-280 TRKLSILLIL
+280 TKKLSILLIL
-290 MFVFPIFSYILNGT
+290 MFIFPIFSYILNGT

-311 LVLCLPLILM
+311 LVLCLPLVLM

-335 LLVLASLFLCTKTM
+335 LLVLAGLFLCTKTM
-349 LLGLLISLVFIGYY
+349 FLGLLVALVFIGYY

-368 ECLMI
+368 ECLMM

-389 CLDSKLYNSIYSK
+389 CLDLKLYNSMYSK
-402 DKQKLIQRNDLNQR
+402 DKQTLIQRNDLNQR

-431 DLKEMKASSYTSTSN
+431 DLKEVKASSYTSTSN
-446 SSYNAFIYD
+446 SLYNTFVYD
-455 IIKSPVSQSNR
+455 IIKSPIPQSNR

-479 MMSVQNVLSKESNLY
+479 MMSVQNVLSKDSDLY
-494 GYKEVDSKGKYKLLK
+494 GYKEVDIKGNYTLLK

-518 VTSDTISESKFD
+518 VTNDTLSESKFD
-530 KLFYPYNLDTIYNR
+530 KLFYPYNLDTVYNR

-551 SNEYASK
+551 SNDYASK
-558 MKLIKNLDQSIL
+558 MKLVKNLDQSIL
-570 IENKKKAKKRI
+570 IHNKKKTKKTI

-586 TKNKMVCID
+586 ATQKMVCID
-595 FDIKN
+595 FDVKN
-600 YTEKK
+600 YTNKK
-605 VFISINGMKNTLSK
+605 VSISINGMKNTLSK

-631 TYILSKKELKQFD
+631 TYILSKKTLKQFD

-660 TCDMNVF
+660 TCDMGVF
-667 DRVVTKVKPLKT
+667 DRKVTKIKSLKT
-679 TSIFKGKVTTS
+679 DSIFKGKVTTS
-690 KDGYLVTSYP
+690 KEGYLVTSYP

-725 CKIKKGNHTI
+725 CKIKKGSHII
-735 TIQFHAPFKNAGLG
+735 TIQFHAPFKNIGLC
-749 ISVLS
+749 ISMLS

>member
-13 FILPILFVLCVSTYS
+13 LLLPILFVLCVSTYS

-36 LSQHV
+36 LAQHV

-47 RQNFY
+47 RQ
-52 ATHQI
+52 TKQLL
-57 IPDTFAHL
+57 PDSFENL
-65 QGQTNAFSFSYY
+65 QGQTNVFSFSYY
-77 GLLRPDVLVS
+77 GLLRPDVLIS
-87 YLFPNIPIHF
+87 YLFPNVPTSF
-97 FIIGYATFLWAS
+97 FIIIYATLLWSS
-109 TGGLCYCW
+109 TGGICYYW
-117 LRNKGYKDSISFF
+117 LRNKGYKDTICFF

-147 IMFIEILPF
+147 IMFVEILPF
-156 LFLSFILIDKN
+156 LFLSLILIDKN

-194 LLYDYDQNHT
+194 LLYDYDQNKT
-204 IKDILIPILI
+204 IKDMMVPIVL
-214 GMGMATILWLPTG
+214 GVGLGAVLWLPTG
-227 YLILMNHKSVVQ
+227 YLILNNHKSVVQ
-239 THILDLFIPSLNLKG
+239 TNLFDLLLPNLTLKG

-261 CGLTVISWIALFQG
+261 CGLTVISWMALFQG
-275 IQFER
+275 IQFEK
-280 TRKLSILLIL
+280 TKKLSILLIF

-311 LVLCLPLILM
+311 LVLCLPLVLM
-321 ILAHWLQERKLNKG
+321 VLAHWLQERKLNKG
-335 LLVLASLFLCTKTM
+335 LLVLAGLFLCTKT
-349 LLGLLISLVFIGYY
+349 LFLGLLIALVFIGYY
-363 FMDKK
+363 FIDKK
-368 ECLMI
+368 ECLVM

-389 CLDSKLYNSIYSK
+389 CLDLKLYNSMYSK
-402 DKQKLIQRNDLNQR
+402 DKQELIQRNDLNQR
-416 TADLDQV
+416 TADLDQI
-423 GYSVNHIY
+423 GYSINHIY

-446 SSYNAFIYD
+446 TLYNTFVYD
-455 IIKSPVSQSNR
+455 IIKSPISQSNR

-479 MMSVQNVLSKESNLY
+479 MMSVQNVLSKDSDLY
-494 GYKEVDSKGKYKLLK
+494 GYKEVDKIGKYKLLK
-509 NKNVFPMVY
+509 NKNVFPIVY
-518 VTSDTISESKFD
+518 VTNDTLSESKFD

-551 SNEYASK
+551 SKDYVSK
-558 MKLIKNLDQSIL
+558 MKLVKNLDQSIV
-570 IENKKKAKKRI
+570 IHNKKKIKKTI

-586 TKNKMVCID
+586 AKNKLICID

-600 YTEKK
+600 YTNKK
-605 VFISINGMKNTLSK
+605 VSISINGMKNTLSK

-631 TYILSKKELKQFD
+631 TYILSKKTLKQFD

-650 KYKISNIRVY
+650 KYKISNIRIY
-660 TCDMNVF
+660 TCDMDVF
-667 DRVVTKVKPLKT
+667 DRSVTEVKPLKT
-679 TSIFKGKVTTS
+679 TSIFKGEVTTS

-725 CKIKKGNHTI
+725 CKIKKGSHTI
-735 TIQFHAPFKNAGLG
+735 TIQFHAPLKKLGLC

-754 IMIGGFW
+754 VMIGGFW
-761 IWKKSKNL
+761 IWKKSKKL